1 MNQRNGINQAAG
13 APTQGTNGDSKGRRR
28 GSPNL
33 ASIGPWAS
41 LVGLI
46 VVFTVLN
53 TRFLSVTNG
62 LNIVRQGSVLL
73 VLALSATFVVLMGS
87 IDLSVGSV
95 VSLSGMVAATMLRDV
110 SEGAVFLAL
119 VMGAAVGALNGV
131 LFAYGKLPSFL
142 VTLGTLFAVQGVTS
156 SWSRGIA
163 VAVKPNLRISQVFNG
178 EVFGFPLI
186 TLWALAALVVLILV
200 ARYTRFGRYMYAIG
214 GGENVARLSGVPVE
228 RYKFLAFL
236 LTGLIAGF
244 GGMLLAFR
252 INGGDPA
259 MGESFLLPTIAAVVI
274 GGTPLTGGVGGP
286 HRTLL
291 GVLIITIL
299 SNGMN
304 LARVDAFL
312 QNVVLGAVV
321 LVATA
326 LTMDR
331 SRLSMVK

>member
-13 APTQGTNGDSKGRRR
+13 APTEGGTGESKLRRR